1 MPTRKQNCSSC
12 GFKTYFADM
21 GIAIF
26 VTQWVSFLL
35 LHLLNFSLHAP
46 KHKYPAAF
54 HDGIYSEQPA
64 EDISSFSREKN

>member
-1 MPTRKQNCSSC
+1 
-12 GFKTYFADM
+12 M

-64 EDISSFSREKN
+64 EDISSFSRELTC